1 MATSEEWEAFHAK
14 AIVSRS
20 LDDEIVKSWHRSRFS
35 GVDPEQPR
43 IEMSD
48 VSLDSPFVRAAVPV
62 MLGAAQLL
70 TGADACLALADAR
83 GTILWRWVSSASL
96 GRELD
101 RTVVVERVC
110 LNEEVVGTNGI
121 GTALESKRVA
131 TVLGA
136 SHYIRSFHPWAC
148 VAAPVF
154 HPVTR
159 RVCGAV
165 NITCRAEDA
174 NAFLQVAIRS
184 MTADV
189 RTALHGA
196 ATIGQKRLLEA
207 YLARRTK
214 TLAPLVAVNDK
225 IVISDELSIDHD
237 TLWRRVKGQSLAAS
251 PIDIGDGL
259 MARLWPVTPGTT
271 VDGAVLEI
279 ETTTPRPAP
288 VAVASAPDAAG
299 TDDLS
304 PLERAERA
312 VILETLTR
320 LAGNKS
326 HAAEELR
333 ISRRSLYDKL
343 HRYRLRF

>member
-1 MATSEEWEAFHAK
+1 MTTPEEWEAFHAR

-20 LDDEIVKSWHRSRFS
+20 LATDIVESWHRCRFS
-35 GVDPEQPR
+35 GVNPEAP
-43 IEMSD
+43 SVSLND
-48 VSLDSPFVRAAVPV
+48 VSLDSPFIRAAVPV
-62 MLGAAQLL
+62 MQSAAQLL

-83 GTILWRWVSSASL
+83 GTVLWRWVSSESL

-101 RTVVVERVC
+101 RSAVMERVSF
-110 LNEEVVGTNGI
+110 NEEVMGTNGI
-121 GTALESKRVA
+121 GTALESRRVA

-136 SHYIRSFHPWAC
+136 SHYSRSFHQWAC

-165 NITCRAEDA
+165 NITCRAKDA

-189 RTALHGA
+189 RAALHSA
-196 ATIGQKRLLEA
+196 ATVGQKRLLEA

-225 IVISDELSIDHD
+225 IIISDELNLDHD
-237 TLWRRVKGQSLAAS
+237 SLWRRVKDQKLAIS
-251 PIDIGDGL
+251 PVDLGKGL
-259 MARLWPVTPGTT
+259 IARLWPVTPGTT
-271 VDGAVLEI
+271 EDGVVLEI
-279 ETTTPRPAP
+279 ETTPNAIAMTAP
-288 VAVASAPDAAG
+288 SSPETE
-299 TDDLS
+299 TDIELS

-312 VILETLTR
+312 VIFETLTR
-320 LAGNKS
+320 LGGNKS

-343 HRYRLRF
+343 HRYGLRF